1 MPLKGADLEK
11 DGLLQ
16 FPAVMGALV
25 PAINIAG
32 VEARQLKFTGPIL
45 SEIYQGTIKKW
56 NDPKIV
62 ALNPGV
68 KLPDANITVVYR
80 SDGSG
85 TTFVWTDYL
94 SRVSPE
100 WKSKIGANTSVQFP
114 VGVGGKGNEGV
125 SASVKQIANSIGY
138 VEYAYAKQNKLSYG
152 LVQNRDGKFPA
163 PDDKSFQAAAA
174 NANWEA
180 APGFGIIINDQPGAE
195 SWPISTASFIL
206 MYKNPADK
214 AQSAEVLKFFDWAF
228 KNGDKLAL
236 DLEYVPM
243 PANVKDKIRA
253 SWKGITDASNKP
265 VF

>member
-1 MPLKGADLEK
+1 M
-11 DGLLQ
+11 
-16 FPAVMGALV
+16 
-25 PAINIAG
+25 
-32 VEARQLKFTGPIL
+32 
-45 SEIYQGTIKKW
+45 YQGTIKKW

-195 SWPISTASFIL
+195 AWPITSATFIL
-206 MYKNPADK
+206 MHKKADK
-214 AQSAEVLKFFDWAF
+214 PEQSAAALKFFDWAF